1 MHPPA
6 PPPPPGRASPPP
18 PPPPPEAPP
27 AAPAVAPP
35 AAPPGLDDRERG
47 LEPGIVQVWRV
58 FGALWQ
64 VPMLTA
70 LAVSAVAL
78 LGRPGWLV
86 AAGAAVLLVVLI
98 TWYPRARYRRWR
110 WWLGDLALLL
120 ERGVLVRQR
129 SAVPYFR
136 IQQIDVVQGPI
147 DRLLGLATL
156 QVTTAS
162 ATGTVGLPG
171 IANADAPTIRA
182 ELLWR
187 AAQAVAAHPGELSD
201 AV

>member
-6 PPPPPGRASPPP
+6 PPPPGATPPP
-18 PPPPPEAPP
+18 PPSAAPPPSPSAPETT
-27 AAPAVAPP
+27 PP
-35 AAPPGLDDRERG
+35 TAPPGLDDRERG
-47 LEPGIVQVWRV
+47 LDPGIVQVWRV

-64 VPMLTA
+64 VPL
-70 LAVSAVAL
+70 LAVASVTAVL
-78 LGRPGWLV
+78 VLGRAGWLV
-86 AAGAAVLLVVLI
+86 VALSMALLVTLLV
-98 TWYPRARYRRWR
+98 WYPGARFRRWR
-110 WWLGDLALLL
+110 WWLSDLALLL

-162 ATGTVGLPG
+162 ASGTVGLPG

>member
-1 MHPPA
+1 M
-6 PPPPPGRASPPP
+6 
-18 PPPPPEAPP
+18 
-27 AAPAVAPP
+27 
-35 AAPPGLDDRERG
+35 
-47 LEPGIVQVWRV
+47 QVWRV

-64 VPMLTA
+64 VPLLAGASVTA
-70 LAVSAVAL
+70 VLLLGRAGWVVVALSVAL
-78 LGRPGWLV
+78 LV
-86 AAGAAVLLVVLI
+86 TLLV
-98 TWYPRARYRRWR
+98 WYPGARFRRWR
-110 WWLGDLALLL
+110 WWLSDLALLL

-171 IANADAPTIRA
+171 IANADAPSVRA

>member
-1 MHPPA
+1 M
-6 PPPPPGRASPPP
+6 
-18 PPPPPEAPP
+18 E
-27 AAPAVAPP
+27 
-35 AAPPGLDDRERG
+35 APPGLDERERS
-47 LEPGIVQVWRV
+47 LDPGIVQVWRV

-64 VPMLTA
+64 FPLLTA
-70 LAVSAVAL
+70 TSVAAIVL
-78 LGRPGWLV
+78 LGRAGWLV
-86 AAGAAVLLVVLI
+86 AAGAAVLFTVLVS
-98 TWYPRARYRRWR
+98 WYPRARFQRWR
-110 WWLGDLALLL
+110 WSLTDLALLL

-171 IANADAPTIRA
+171 IANSDAPTIRA

-187 AAQAVAAHPGELSD
+187 AARAVAAHPGELSD